1 MIKFERDKYSLFLIF
16 LLLSSYFLGFY
27 FREITNGAGHIDLE
41 HFIWLIVIDLKQ
53 DYFET
58 IRNYQSYGEATFP
71 FFHSFQSFFNPA
83 TKNLIYCLNN
93 TIFNLLIIFIFYQF
107 LKLKRIDFEN
117 NFLVNLIPFIIL
129 LSPWFRS
136 SSYWGMTENLS
147 FFFLI
152 PSLYFLNLLIQK
164 KTSFKNNLILT
175 VLISLTLYARQQFL
189 FLAVFHILILLL
201 NNDKKELIFTILIYL
216 FLSLPGFY
224 VLSIWGVFKDISQAT
239 SASGGL
245 SLENMLLNVTKIS
258 SLFFFYSIPLVL
270 INFSRFLKIFF
281 SKRCLL
287 IFIIV
292 LFIKYLLFN
301 DINYP
306 IKSGGY
312 IVKFNY
318 FFLNNDPKLLILI
331 SSAFFAYI
339 ISIIKSNN
347 YKYFLILP
355 LIYLNYG
362 FVNSVYQ
369 EWFDPLYLFTY
380 YIFFSKDHIVNLRL
394 NKNSTITFLLIWE
407 FVILMIAYVYYH
419 GIKKYLYFILF
430 KEKI

>member
-83 TKNLIYCLNN
+83 TKNLFYCLNN

-201 NNDKKELIFTILIYL
+201 NNNKKELISTILIYL

-258 SLFFFYSIPLVL
+258 SLFFFYSVPLVL

-306 IKSGGY
+306 LKSGGY

-380 YIFFSKDHIVNLRL
+380 YIFLSKEHIVNLRL

-419 GIKKYLYFILF
+419 GIKKLPLF
-430 KEKI
+430 YTF

>member
-1 MIKFERDKYSLFLIF
+1 MIKFERNKLSLFLIF
-16 LLLSSYFLGFY
+16 LLLSGYFLGFY
-27 FREITNGAGHIDLE
+27 LREITNGAGHIDLE
-41 HFIWLIVIDLKQ
+41 HHIWIVINDLRK

-58 IRNYQSYGEATFP
+58 MQNYQSYGEATFP
-71 FFHSFQSFFNPA
+71 FFHTFQSFFNPA
-83 TKNLIYCLNN
+83 TENLFYCLNN

-117 NFLVNLIPFIIL
+117 NFLVSLIPFIIL

-175 VLISLTLYARQQFL
+175 ILISLTLYARQQFL

-201 NNDKKELIFTILIYL
+201 NNNKKELIFTIVIYSL
-216 FLSLPGFY
+216 LSLPGFY
-224 VLSIWGVFKDISQAT
+224 VLYIWGVFRDISQAT

-245 SLENMLLNVTKIS
+245 SLENILLNIPKIS
-258 SLFFFYSIPLVL
+258 SLFFFYSIPIVL

-281 SKRCLL
+281 SRKCLL

-331 SSAFFAYI
+331 SSVFFAYI
-339 ISIIKSNN
+339 ISILKSNN

-394 NKNSTITFLLIWE
+394 NKNSTITFLFIWE
-407 FVILMIAYVYYH
+407 FVILTIAYVYYH
-419 GIKKYLYFILF
+419 GIKKIPLF
-430 KEKI
+430 YTF

>member
-1 MIKFERDKYSLFLIF
+1 M
-16 LLLSSYFLGFY
+16 
-27 FREITNGAGHIDLE
+27 
-41 HFIWLIVIDLKQ
+41 
-53 DYFET
+53 
-58 IRNYQSYGEATFP
+58 
-71 FFHSFQSFFNPA
+71 
-83 TKNLIYCLNN
+83 
-93 TIFNLLIIFIFYQF
+93 
-107 LKLKRIDFEN
+107 
-117 NFLVNLIPFIIL
+117 
-129 LSPWFRS
+129 
-136 SSYWGMTENLS
+136 
-147 FFFLI
+147 
-152 PSLYFLNLLIQK
+152 
-164 KTSFKNNLILT
+164 ILT

-201 NNDKKELIFTILIYL
+201 NNNKKELIFTILIYS

-306 IKSGGY
+306 LKSGGY

-318 FFLNNDPKLLILI
+318 FFK
-331 SSAFFAYI
+331 
-339 ISIIKSNN
+339 
-347 YKYFLILP
+347 
-355 LIYLNYG
+355 
-362 FVNSVYQ
+362 
-369 EWFDPLYLFTY
+369 
-380 YIFFSKDHIVNLRL
+380 
-394 NKNSTITFLLIWE
+394 
-407 FVILMIAYVYYH
+407 
-419 GIKKYLYFILF
+419 
-430 KEKI
+430 

>member
-27 FREITNGAGHIDLE
+27 LREITNGAGHIDLE

-83 TKNLIYCLNN
+83 TKNLFYCLNN

-189 FLAVFHILILLL
+189 FLAVFQILILLL
-201 NNDKKELIFTILIYL
+201 NNNKKELIFTILIYS

-258 SLFFFYSIPLVL
+258 SLFFFYSIPLVF
-270 INFSRFLKIFF
+270 INFSRFLKILF

-306 IKSGGY
+306 LKSGGY

-394 NKNSTITFLLIWE
+394 NKNSTITFLFIWE
-407 FVILMIAYVYYH
+407 FVILTIAYVYYH
-419 GIKKYLYFILF
+419 GIKKIPLF
-430 KEKI
+430 YTF

>member
-1 MIKFERDKYSLFLIF
+1 MIKFERNKHILFLIF

-27 FREITNGAGHIDLE
+27 LREITNGAGHIDLE

-83 TKNLIYCLNN
+83 TKNLFYCLNN

-117 NFLVNLIPFIIL
+117 NFLINLIPFIIL

-201 NNDKKELIFTILIYL
+201 NNNKKELIFTILIYSL
-216 FLSLPGFY
+216 LSLPGFY
-224 VLSIWGVFKDISQAT
+224 VLSIWGVFKDLSQAT
-239 SASGGL
+239 SASDGL
-245 SLENMLLNVTKIS
+245 SLENIFLNVTKIS
-258 SLFFFYSIPLVL
+258 SLFFFYSIPIVL

-287 IFIIV
+287 IFIVV

-306 IKSGGY
+306 LKSGGY

-380 YIFFSKDHIVNLRL
+380 YIFLSKDHIVNLRL
-394 NKNSTITFLLIWE
+394 NKNSTITFLFIWE

-419 GIKKYLYFILF
+419 GIKKLPLF
-430 KEKI
+430 YTF

>member
-1 MIKFERDKYSLFLIF
+1 MIKFERNKLSLFLIF
-16 LLLSSYFLGFY
+16 LLLSGYFLGFHL
-27 FREITNGAGHIDLE
+27 REITNGAGHIDLE
-41 HFIWLIVIDLKQ
+41 HHIWIVINDLRK

-58 IRNYQSYGEATFP
+58 MQNYQSYGEATFP
-71 FFHSFQSFFNPA
+71 FFHTFQSFFNPA
-83 TKNLIYCLNN
+83 TENLFYCLNN

-117 NFLVNLIPFIIL
+117 NFLVSLIPFIIL

-175 VLISLTLYARQQFL
+175 ILISLTLYVRQQFL

-201 NNDKKELIFTILIYL
+201 NNNKKELIFTIVIYSL
-216 FLSLPGFY
+216 LSLPGFY
-224 VLSIWGVFKDISQAT
+224 VLHIWGVFKDISQAT
-239 SASGGL
+239 TASSGL
-245 SLENMLLNVTKIS
+245 SLENILLNVPKIS
-258 SLFFFYSIPLVL
+258 SLFFFYSIPIVL
-270 INFSRFLKIFF
+270 INFSRFLKIFL
-281 SKRCLL
+281 SRKYLL

-292 LFIKYLLFN
+292 LFIKYLLFK

-306 IKSGGY
+306 FKSGGY

-331 SSAFFAYI
+331 SSVFFAYI
-339 ISIIKSNN
+339 ISILKSNN

-394 NKNSTITFLLIWE
+394 NKNSTITFLFIWE
-407 FVILMIAYVYYH
+407 FVILTIAYVYYH
-419 GIKKYLYFILF
+419 GIKKIPLF
-430 KEKI
+430 YTF

>member
-1 MIKFERDKYSLFLIF
+1 MIKFERNKLSLILIF

-41 HFIWLIVIDLKQ
+41 YHIWIIVNDLRK

-58 IRNYQSYGEATFP
+58 IKNYQSYKEATFP

-83 TKNLIYCLNN
+83 DRNILYCLNN
-93 TIFNLLIIFIFYQF
+93 SIFNLFILLIFYQF
-107 LKLKRIDFEN
+107 LKLKEIEFEK
-117 NFLVNLIPFIIL
+117 NFLKILIPFILL

-136 SSYWGMTENLS
+136 TSFWGMTENFA

-164 KTSFKNNLILT
+164 KISFKNNLILT

-201 NNDKKELIFTILIYL
+201 NNNKKELIFTIAVYSL
-216 FLSLPGFY
+216 LSLPGFY
-224 VLSIWGVFKDISQAT
+224 VLSTWGVFKDISQVT
-239 SASGGL
+239 SASDGL
-245 SLENMLLNVTKIS
+245 SLENILLNVPKIS
-258 SLFFFYSIPLVL
+258 SLLFFYSIPIVL
-270 INFSRFLKIFF
+270 INFSQFLKIFF
-281 SKRCLL
+281 SKKCLL
-287 IFIIV
+287 IFILV

-301 DINYP
+301 DIDYP
-306 IKSGGY
+306 FKSGGY

-369 EWFDPLYLFTY
+369 EWFDPLYILMY

-394 NKNSTITFLLIWE
+394 NKNRTITFLFIWE

-419 GIKKYLYFILF
+419 GIKKIPLF
-430 KEKI
+430 YTF

>member
-1 MIKFERDKYSLFLIF
+1 MPSFEKNKFNYFLILIILF
-16 LLLSSYFLGFY
+16 SYFFGFY
-27 FREITNGAGHIDLE
+27 IREISNGAGHIDLE
-41 HFIWLIVIDLKQ
+41 LHIWIIILDFKQNYLDTLK
-53 DYFET
+53 
-58 IRNYQSYGEATFP
+58 NYQSYSEATFP

-83 TKNLIYCLNN
+83 VNNIVYCLNN
-93 TIFNLLIIFIFYQF
+93 TIFNLLVVFIFYHF
-107 LKLKRIDFEN
+107 LKLKKIKFEN
-117 NFLVNLIPFIIL
+117 NFLIILIPFILL

-136 SSYWGMTENLS
+136 SSYWGMTENFP

-175 VLISLTLYARQQFL
+175 ILISLTLYARQQFL

-201 NNDKKELIFTILIYL
+201 NNNKKELIFTIVIYS

-224 VLSIWGVFKDISQAT
+224 VLHIWGVFKDISQAT
-239 SASGGL
+239 TASSGL
-245 SLENMLLNVTKIS
+245 SLENILLNVPKIS
-258 SLFFFYSIPLVL
+258 SLFFFYSIPIVL

-281 SKRCLL
+281 SRKCLL

-306 IKSGGY
+306 FKSGGY

-331 SSAFFAYI
+331 SSVFFAYI

-394 NKNSTITFLLIWE
+394 NKNSTITFLFIWE
-407 FVILMIAYVYYH
+407 FVILTIAYVYYH
-419 GIKKYLYFILF
+419 GIKKIPLF
-430 KEKI
+430 YTF

>member
-1 MIKFERDKYSLFLIF
+1 MIKFERNKLGLFLIF
-16 LLLSSYFLGFY
+16 LLLSIYFLGFY
-27 FREITNGAGHIDLE
+27 LREITNGAGHIDLE
-41 HFIWLIVIDLKQ
+41 QHIWIIINDLRK

-83 TKNLIYCLNN
+83 TKNLFYCLNN

-152 PSLYFLNLLIQK
+152 PSLYFLNLLIQN
-164 KTSFKNNLILT
+164 KTSFEKNLILT
-175 VLISLTLYARQQFL
+175 VLISLTLYSRQQFL

-201 NNDKKELIFTILIYL
+201 NNNKKELIFTIVIYSL
-216 FLSLPGFY
+216 LSLPGFY
-224 VLSIWGVFKDISQAT
+224 VLYIWGVFKDISQAT
-239 SASGGL
+239 SASSGL
-245 SLENMLLNVTKIS
+245 SLENILLNIPKIS
-258 SLFFFYSIPLVL
+258 SLLFFYSIPIVL

-281 SKRCLL
+281 SKKCLL

-301 DINYP
+301 DIIYP
-306 IKSGGY
+306 FKSGGY

-331 SSAFFAYI
+331 SSTFFAYI

-380 YIFFSKDHIVNLRL
+380 YIFLSKDHIVNLRL
-394 NKNSTITFLLIWE
+394 NKNSTITFLFIWE
-407 FVILMIAYVYYH
+407 FIILMIAYVYYH
-419 GIKKYLYFILF
+419 GIKKIPLF
-430 KEKI
+430 YTF

>member
-1 MIKFERDKYSLFLIF
+1 MIKFERNKLSLFLIF

-27 FREITNGAGHIDLE
+27 LREITNGAGHIDLE
-41 HFIWLIVIDLKQ
+41 HHIWIIINDLRK

-71 FFHSFQSFFNPA
+71 FFHTFQSFFNPA
-83 TKNLIYCLNN
+83 IKNLFYCLNN

-107 LKLKRIDFEN
+107 LKIKKINFEN
-117 NFLVNLIPFIIL
+117 NFLVYLIPFIIL

-175 VLISLTLYARQQFL
+175 VLISLTLYVRQQFL

-201 NNDKKELIFTILIYL
+201 NNNKKELIFTIVIYSL
-216 FLSLPGFY
+216 LSLPGFY
-224 VLSIWGVFKDISQAT
+224 VLYIWGVFRDISQAT

-245 SLENMLLNVTKIS
+245 SLENILLNIPKIS
-258 SLFFFYSIPLVL
+258 SLFFFYSIPIVL
-270 INFSRFLKIFF
+270 INFPRFLKIFF
-281 SKRCLL
+281 SKKCLL

-292 LFIKYLLFN
+292 FFIKYLLFN

-306 IKSGGY
+306 LKSGGY

-339 ISIIKSNN
+339 ISIIESNN

-369 EWFDPLYLFTY
+369 EWFDPLYLFMY

-394 NKNSTITFLLIWE
+394 NKNSTITFLFIWE
-407 FVILMIAYVYYH
+407 FVILTIAYVYYH
-419 GIKKYLYFILF
+419 GIKKIPLF
-430 KEKI
+430 YTF

>member
-1 MIKFERDKYSLFLIF
+1 MIKFERNKLSLFLIF
-16 LLLSSYFLGFY
+16 LLLSGYFLGFY
-27 FREITNGAGHIDLE
+27 LREITNGAGHIDLE
-41 HFIWLIVIDLKQ
+41 HHIWIVINDLRK

-58 IRNYQSYGEATFP
+58 MQNYQSYVEATFP
-71 FFHSFQSFFNPA
+71 FFHTFQSFFNPA
-83 TKNLIYCLNN
+83 TENLFYCLNN

-117 NFLVNLIPFIIL
+117 NFLVSLIPFIIL

-175 VLISLTLYARQQFL
+175 ILISLTLYARQQFL

-201 NNDKKELIFTILIYL
+201 NNNKKELIFTIVIYSL
-216 FLSLPGFY
+216 LSLPGFY
-224 VLSIWGVFKDISQAT
+224 VLHIWGVFKDISQAT
-239 SASGGL
+239 TASSGL
-245 SLENMLLNVTKIS
+245 SLENILLNVPKIS
-258 SLFFFYSIPLVL
+258 SLFFFYSIPIVL

-281 SKRCLL
+281 SRKCLL

-331 SSAFFAYI
+331 SSVFFAYI
-339 ISIIKSNN
+339 ISILKSNN

-369 EWFDPLYLFTY
+369 EWFDPLYFFTY

-394 NKNSTITFLLIWE
+394 NKNSTITFFFIWE
-407 FVILMIAYVYYH
+407 FVILTIAYVYYH
-419 GIKKYLYFILF
+419 GIKKIPLF
-430 KEKI
+430 YTF

>member
-1 MIKFERDKYSLFLIF
+1 MIKFERNKHILFLIF

-27 FREITNGAGHIDLE
+27 LREITNGAGHIDLE

-83 TKNLIYCLNN
+83 TKNLFYCLNN

-117 NFLVNLIPFIIL
+117 NFLINLIPFIIL

-201 NNDKKELIFTILIYL
+201 NNNKKELIFTILIYSL
-216 FLSLPGFY
+216 LSLPGFY
-224 VLSIWGVFKDISQAT
+224 VLSIWGVFKDLSQAT
-239 SASGGL
+239 SASDGL
-245 SLENMLLNVTKIS
+245 SLENIFLNVTKIS
-258 SLFFFYSIPLVL
+258 SLFFFYSIPIVL
-270 INFSRFLKIFF
+270 INFSQFLKIFF

-287 IFIIV
+287 IFIVV

-306 IKSGGY
+306 LKSGGY

-380 YIFFSKDHIVNLRL
+380 YIFLSKDHIVNLRL
-394 NKNSTITFLLIWE
+394 NKNSTITFLFIWE

-419 GIKKYLYFILF
+419 GIKKLPLF
-430 KEKI
+430 YTF

>member
-1 MIKFERDKYSLFLIF
+1 MIQFEKNKLSLFLIF

-27 FREITNGAGHIDLE
+27 LREITNGAGHIDLE
-41 HFIWLIVIDLKQ
+41 HHIWIIINDLRK

-58 IRNYQSYGEATFP
+58 IRNYQSYNEATFP

-83 TKNLIYCLNN
+83 DKSILYCLNN
-93 TIFNLLIIFIFYQF
+93 SIFNLIILLIFYQC
-107 LKLKRIDFEN
+107 LKLKEVEFEK
-117 NFLVNLIPFIIL
+117 NFLKILIPFILL

-136 SSYWGMTENLS
+136 SSFWGMTENFA
-147 FFFLI
+147 FFFLL
-152 PSLYFLNLLIQK
+152 PSLYFLDLLIQK
-164 KTSFKNNLILT
+164 KISFKNNLILT
-175 VLISLTLYARQQFL
+175 VLISLVLYARQQFL
-189 FLAVFHILILLL
+189 FLALFHILILLL
-201 NNDKKELIFTILIYL
+201 NNNKKELIFTIVIYSL
-216 FLSLPGFY
+216 LSLPGFY
-224 VLSIWGVFKDISQAT
+224 ILSVWGVFKDIYQAT
-239 SASGGL
+239 SASEGL
-245 SLENMLLNVTKIS
+245 SLENILLNVPKIS
-258 SLFFFYSIPLVL
+258 SLLFFYSIPMVL
-270 INFSRFLKIFF
+270 INFSKFLKIFF
-281 SKRCLL
+281 SKRCLS

-292 LFIKYLLFN
+292 FIIKYFLFN

-306 IKSGGY
+306 LKSGGY

-380 YIFFSKDHIVNLRL
+380 YLFFSKDHIVNLKL
-394 NKNSTITFLLIWE
+394 NRNSTITFLFIWE
-407 FVILMIAYVYYH
+407 FVILMIAFVYYH
-419 GIKKYLYFILF
+419 GIKEIPLF
-430 KEKI
+430 YTF

>member
-1 MIKFERDKYSLFLIF
+1 MITFERNKLSLFLIF
-16 LLLSSYFLGFY
+16 LLLSGYFLGFY
-27 FREITNGAGHIDLE
+27 LREITNGAGHIDLE

-83 TKNLIYCLNN
+83 TKNLFYCLNN

-201 NNDKKELIFTILIYL
+201 NNNKKELIFTIVIYSL
-216 FLSLPGFY
+216 LSLPGFY
-224 VLSIWGVFKDISQAT
+224 VLHIWGVFKDISQAT
-239 SASGGL
+239 TASSGL
-245 SLENMLLNVTKIS
+245 SLENILLNVPKIS
-258 SLFFFYSIPLVL
+258 SLFFFYSIPIVL

-281 SKRCLL
+281 SRKCLL

-306 IKSGGY
+306 FKSGGY

-331 SSAFFAYI
+331 SSVFFAYI
-339 ISIIKSNN
+339 ISILKSNN

-369 EWFDPLYLFTY
+369 EWFDPLYLFAY
-380 YIFFSKDHIVNLRL
+380 YIFLSKDHIVNLRL

-419 GIKKYLYFILF
+419 GIKKLPLF
-430 KEKI
+430 YTF

>member
-1 MIKFERDKYSLFLIF
+1 MIKFERNKLSLFLIF

-27 FREITNGAGHIDLE
+27 LREITNGAGHIDLE
-41 HFIWLIVIDLKQ
+41 HHIWIIINDLRK

-71 FFHSFQSFFNPA
+71 FFHTFQSFFNPA
-83 TKNLIYCLNN
+83 IKNLFYCLNN

-107 LKLKRIDFEN
+107 LKIKKINFEN
-117 NFLVNLIPFIIL
+117 NFLVYLIPFIIL

-175 VLISLTLYARQQFL
+175 VLISLTLYVRQQFL

-201 NNDKKELIFTILIYL
+201 NNNKKELIFTIVIYSL
-216 FLSLPGFY
+216 LSLPGFY
-224 VLSIWGVFKDISQAT
+224 VLYIWGVFRDISQAT

-245 SLENMLLNVTKIS
+245 SLENILLNIPKIS
-258 SLFFFYSIPLVL
+258 SLFFFYSIPIVL
-270 INFSRFLKIFF
+270 INFPRFLKIFF
-281 SKRCLL
+281 SKKCLL

-292 LFIKYLLFN
+292 FFIKYLLFN

-306 IKSGGY
+306 LKSGGY

-339 ISIIKSNN
+339 ISILKSNN

-369 EWFDPLYLFTY
+369 EWFDPLYLFMY

-394 NKNSTITFLLIWE
+394 NKNSTITFLFIWE
-407 FVILMIAYVYYH
+407 FVILTIAYVYYH
-419 GIKKYLYFILF
+419 GIKKIPLF
-430 KEKI
+430 YTF

>member
-1 MIKFERDKYSLFLIF
+1 MIKFERNKLSLFLIF
-16 LLLSSYFLGFY
+16 LLLSGYFLGFY
-27 FREITNGAGHIDLE
+27 LREITNGAGHIDLE
-41 HFIWLIVIDLKQ
+41 HHIWIVINDLRK

-58 IRNYQSYGEATFP
+58 MQNYQSYGEATFP
-71 FFHSFQSFFNPA
+71 FFHTFQSFFNPA
-83 TKNLIYCLNN
+83 TENLFYCLNN

-117 NFLVNLIPFIIL
+117 NFLVSLIPFIIL

-175 VLISLTLYARQQFL
+175 VLISLTLYVRQQFL

-201 NNDKKELIFTILIYL
+201 NNNKKELIFTIVIYSL
-216 FLSLPGFY
+216 LSLPGFY
-224 VLSIWGVFKDISQAT
+224 VLHIWGVFKDISQAT
-239 SASGGL
+239 TASSGL
-245 SLENMLLNVTKIS
+245 SLENILLNVPKIS
-258 SLFFFYSIPLVL
+258 SLFFFYSIPIVL

-281 SKRCLL
+281 SRKCLL

-331 SSAFFAYI
+331 SSVFFAYI
-339 ISIIKSNN
+339 ISILKSNN

-394 NKNSTITFLLIWE
+394 NKNSTITFLFIWE
-407 FVILMIAYVYYH
+407 FVILTIAYVYYH
-419 GIKKYLYFILF
+419 GIKKIPLF
-430 KEKI
+430 YTF

>member
-1 MIKFERDKYSLFLIF
+1 MIKFERNKHILFLIF

-27 FREITNGAGHIDLE
+27 LREITNGAGHIDLE

-83 TKNLIYCLNN
+83 TKNLFYCLNN

-201 NNDKKELIFTILIYL
+201 NNNKKELIFTILIYSL
-216 FLSLPGFY
+216 LSLPGFY
-224 VLSIWGVFKDISQAT
+224 VLSIWGVFKDLSQAT

-245 SLENMLLNVTKIS
+245 SLENILLNVTKIS
-258 SLFFFYSIPLVL
+258 SLFFFYSIPIVL
-270 INFSRFLKIFF
+270 INFSQFLKIFF

-287 IFIIV
+287 IFIVV

-306 IKSGGY
+306 LKSGGY

-380 YIFFSKDHIVNLRL
+380 YIFLSKDHIVNLRL
-394 NKNSTITFLLIWE
+394 NKNSTITFLFIWE

-419 GIKKYLYFILF
+419 GIKKLPLF
-430 KEKI
+430 YTF

>member
-1 MIKFERDKYSLFLIF
+1 MIKFERNKLSLFLIF

-27 FREITNGAGHIDLE
+27 LREITNGAGHIDLE
-41 HFIWLIVIDLKQ
+41 HHIWIIINDLRK

-71 FFHSFQSFFNPA
+71 FFHTFQSFFNPA
-83 TKNLIYCLNN
+83 IKNLFYCLNN

-107 LKLKRIDFEN
+107 LKIKKINFEN
-117 NFLVNLIPFIIL
+117 NFLVYLIPFIIL

-175 VLISLTLYARQQFL
+175 VLISLTLYVRQQFL

-201 NNDKKELIFTILIYL
+201 NNNKKELIFTIVIYSL
-216 FLSLPGFY
+216 LSLPGFY
-224 VLSIWGVFKDISQAT
+224 VLYIWGVFRDISQAT

-245 SLENMLLNVTKIS
+245 SLENILLNIPKIS
-258 SLFFFYSIPLVL
+258 SLFFFYSIPIVL
-270 INFSRFLKIFF
+270 INFPRFLKIFF
-281 SKRCLL
+281 SKKCLL

-292 LFIKYLLFN
+292 FFIKYLLFN

-306 IKSGGY
+306 LKSGGY

-339 ISIIKSNN
+339 ISIIESNN

-369 EWFDPLYLFTY
+369 EWFDPLYLFMY

-394 NKNSTITFLLIWE
+394 NKNSTITFLFIWE
-407 FVILMIAYVYYH
+407 FVILTIAYVYYH
-419 GIKKYLYFILF
+419 GIKKIPLF
-430 KEKI
+430 YNF

>member
-1 MIKFERDKYSLFLIF
+1 MIKFERNKHILFLIF

-27 FREITNGAGHIDLE
+27 LREITNGAGHIDLE

-83 TKNLIYCLNN
+83 TKNLFYCLNN

-117 NFLVNLIPFIIL
+117 NFLINLIPFIIL

-201 NNDKKELIFTILIYL
+201 NNNKKELIFTILIYSL
-216 FLSLPGFY
+216 LSLPGFY
-224 VLSIWGVFKDISQAT
+224 VLSIWGVFKDLSQAT

-245 SLENMLLNVTKIS
+245 SLENILLNVTKIS
-258 SLFFFYSIPLVL
+258 SLFFFYSIPIVL

-287 IFIIV
+287 IFIVV

-306 IKSGGY
+306 LKSGGY

-380 YIFFSKDHIVNLRL
+380 YIFLSKDHIVNLRL
-394 NKNSTITFLLIWE
+394 NKNSTITFLFIWE

-419 GIKKYLYFILF
+419 GIKKLPLF
-430 KEKI
+430 YTF